1 MDPDE
6 SWGQLVS
13 LTDFDSEPIILNKS
27 TFQIGRADGK
37 HFSLYIIRTNCIRI
51 GHAFPVYIGMIT
63 RQGSRKQIIT

>member
-13 LTDFDSEPIILNKS
+13 LTEFDSEPIILNKS

-51 GHAFPVYIGMIT
+51 GIFESKTNKFVSMST
-63 RQGSRKQIIT
+63 RVK